1 MPAERISKNFYD
13 VSMSFDMHPINHDVI
28 SLKNENAIARSLR
41 NLVLT
46 SPGERFFQPI
56 LGTNMNRTLFEN
68 MHPTTS
74 ILLRDEITNTI
85 KNYEPRV
92 KLNYVEVTP
101 DYETNEYNVVIDYK
115 IVGIDVLPQQLSFIL
130 QTTR

>member
-1 MPAERISKNFYD
+1 MPAERISRGFYD
-13 VSMSFDMHPINHDVI
+13 LSMSFDMHPINHDI
-28 SLKNENAIARSLR
+28 IGLKNENAIARSLR

-68 MHPTTS
+68 MHPTTA

-92 KLNYVEVTP
+92 ALNSVEVTP
-101 DYETNEYNVVIDYK
+101 DYESYQYDVSIDYK
-115 IVGIDVLPQQLSFIL
+115 IVGIDVLPQKLSFVL
-130 QTTR
+130 QATR